1 MAFNFDHDMPMWLN
15 EEMITVAAVNMYK
28 RYFEVPFLE
37 NTKRFYRIVANEG
50 VNESL
55 IEYLTKA
62 SIDLVKVNNE
72 YLLVGRSISQ

>member
-1 MAFNFDHDMPMWLN
+1 VAFNFDHDMPMWLN
-15 EEMITVAAVNMYK
+15 EEIITVSAVDMYK

-55 IEYLTKA
+55 IEYLTKV
-62 SIDLVKVNNE
+62 SIDLVKAK
-72 YLLVGRSISQ
+72 